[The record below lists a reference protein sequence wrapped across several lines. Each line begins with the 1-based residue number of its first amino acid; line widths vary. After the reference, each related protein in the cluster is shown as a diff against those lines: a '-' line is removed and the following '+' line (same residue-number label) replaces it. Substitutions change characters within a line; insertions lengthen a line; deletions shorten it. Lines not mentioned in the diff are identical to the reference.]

1 MYSVGL
7 LIVERETAR
16 RRLLYVFEIPDGTL
30 TNGFRTQPIPDGPHS
45 IGLLTRLK
53 TPSHLP
59 RADTGGLSSPLPK
72 PRKKTKTGGM
82 ASHLLAQ
89 PSKKT
94 RRRTGRERA
103 DLTQVQKQTKR

>member
-53 TPSHLP
+53 TSSHLP
-59 RADTGGLSSPLPK
+59 RADTGGVSFFLPT
-72 PRKKTKTGGM
+72 PRKKGQPSRTPNY
-82 ASHLLAQ
+82 LLAK
-89 PSKKT
+89 PSENAPKGT
-94 RRRTGRERA
+94 PRYSG
-103 DLTQVQKQTKR
+103 

>member
-30 TNGFRTQPIPDGPHS
+30 TNEFRTQPIPDGPHP

-59 RADTGGLSSPLPK
+59 RADTGALSSSLQTPRNRAK
-72 PRKKTKTGGM
+72 PWRTLSYLWTK
-82 ASHLLAQ
+82 
-89 PSKKT
+89 P
-94 RRRTGRERA
+94 
-103 DLTQVQKQTKR
+103 

>member
-59 RADTGGLSSPLPK
+59 RADTGGLFFSPPTPK
-72 PRKKTKTGGM
+72 NQTKPWRMPTQPLSKALQTPRK
-82 ASHLLAQ
+82 AQ
-89 PSKKT
+89 TPVS
-94 RRRTGRERA
+94 
-103 DLTQVQKQTKR
+103 

>member
-16 RRLLYVFEIPDGTL
+16 RRLFYVFEIPDGTL

-53 TPSHLP
+53 TPSPLP
-59 RADTGGLSSPLPK
+59 RADTGGLSSSLQTPRNRAK
-72 PRKKTKTGGM
+72 PWRMPRDLWTK
-82 ASHLLAQ
+82 
-89 PSKKT
+89 P
-94 RRRTGRERA
+94 
-103 DLTQVQKQTKR
+103 

>member
-59 RADTGGLSSPLPK
+59 RADTGGASSSLPTAKNRTQSWRLTSDFRSKPARTAARPNDLS
-72 PRKKTKTGGM
+72 GM
-82 ASHLLAQ
+82 VFGKALGQ
-89 PSKKT
+89 
-94 RRRTGRERA
+94 
-103 DLTQVQKQTKR
+103 DNI

>member
-59 RADTGGLSSPLPK
+59 LADTGGRLLILLNLRNRTKPCIIISDLLSKLS
-72 PRKKTKTGGM
+72 RT
-82 ASHLLAQ
+82 AR
-89 PSKKT
+89 T
-94 RRRTGRERA
+94 RNTTCHALFMDG
-103 DLTQVQKQTKR
+103 VK